1 LSVSLLPIEAG
12 QPLTRT
18 SSLIETGT
26 PSIDDSA
33 LSFFQRCSE
42 ARAAASAASPSTR
55 QKALR
60 IGRSFSLR
68 ASTAFIVSTGEALR
82 LA

>member
-1 LSVSLLPIEAG
+1 MSLLPIEAG
-12 QPLTRT
+12 QPFTRT

-26 PSIDDSA
+26 PSIGDSA
-33 LSFFQRCSE
+33 LPFFQRRSE
-42 ARAAASAASPSTR
+42 ARAARSASSVSTL

-60 IGRSFSLR
+60 TGFTASVR
-68 ASTAFIVSTGEALR
+68 ASTAFIVSTGEALP